1 MASKHI
7 IMNKTWWKEG
17 IVYQIYP
24 PKVFQDSNRDGIG
37 DIRGIINRLDYIKS
51 LGVDIIWLCP
61 VYKSP
66 NDDNGYDIADYL
78 NIMEEFGTM
87 ADFDELL
94 EAIHQRG
101 LKLVMDLVAN
111 HSSDEHAW
119 FKESRNQKITL
130 TVITTSGNGR
140 TEGLRNDWQAFF
152 GGSAWQYDEST
163 DEYYLHLFTVKQPDL
178 NWGKS

>member
-1 MASKHI
+1 
-7 IMNKTWWKEG
+7 MNKPGGKKASFIRSILE
-17 IVYQIYP
+17 
-24 PKVFQDSNRDGIG
+24 VFQDSNRDGIG

-119 FKESRNQKITL
+119 FKESKKSKDNPYRDYYIWKPE
-130 TVITTSGNGR
+130 R
-140 TEGLRNDWQAFF
+140 TEGLRMIGKPFLVAQRGNMIKAPMNIT
-152 GGSAWQYDEST
+152 ST
-163 DEYYLHLFTVKQPDL
+163 FSLL
-178 NWGKS
+178 NSQI